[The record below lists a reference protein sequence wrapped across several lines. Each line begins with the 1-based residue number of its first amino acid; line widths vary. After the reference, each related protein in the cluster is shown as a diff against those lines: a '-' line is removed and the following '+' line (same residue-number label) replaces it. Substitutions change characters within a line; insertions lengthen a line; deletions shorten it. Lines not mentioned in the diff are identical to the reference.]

1 MVGMSAVMKLSS
13 AVLTVAL
20 GVAAAGGG
28 FVASAAPPRGMTIGP
43 DSVGPAGKRGDRAVK
58 VDEAP
63 KPPTLDDL
71 FRRLKNARSAGVA
84 NRLASDIQMRWLQSG
99 SDTVDLLMQRAM
111 AAIAA
116 KDVALAQD
124 LLDSIVA
131 LKPDYAEAWNQRA
144 VLAFGKRDF
153 DAAIEDVDVV
163 LRLEP
168 RHFGALVGLGTIL
181 GEYGHKARALE
192 AYRRA
197 LALHPFLKD
206 VPKKID
212 ELAVEVEG
220 RKS

>member
-1 MVGMSAVMKLSS
+1 MGAMRLVMKPSLLFR
-13 AVLTVAL
+13 AAAL
-20 GVAAAGGG
+20 GLCVLGGG
-28 FVASAAPPRGMTIGP
+28 FVVSASAAPPRGVTIGP
-43 DSVGPAGKRGDRAVK
+43 NAGGD
-58 VDEAP
+58 
-63 KPPTLDDL
+63 KPRDGAKAEERPQPPSLDDL
-71 FRRLKNARSAGVA
+71 YRRLKNARSEGVA
-84 NRLASDIQMRWLQSG
+84 NRVAGEIQTRWLRSG
-99 SDTVDLLMQRAM
+99 SDTVDLLMQRAL

-124 LLDSIVA
+124 LLDSIIT

-144 VLAFGKRDF
+144 VLHFGQRKF

-168 RHFGALVGLGTIL
+168 RHYGALVGLATIL

-197 LALHPFLKD
+197 IALHPFLKD
-206 VPKKID
+206 VTKKID
-212 ELAVEVEG
+212 ELAIEVEG

>member
-1 MVGMSAVMKLSS
+1 MRRVSRPSIVLLSA
-13 AVLTVAL
+13 AL
-20 GVAAAGGG
+20 GVIAASGG
-28 FVASAAPPRGMTIGP
+28 FVVSSSAAPPRGLTIGP
-43 DSVGPAGKRGDRAVK
+43 NAGDKATK
-58 VDEAP
+58 AEE
-63 KPPTLDDL
+63 KPQPPPPSADDL
-71 FRRLKNARSAGVA
+71 YRRLKNARSAGVA
-84 NRLASDIQMRWLQSG
+84 NRVAAEIQMRWLQSG

-124 LLDSIVA
+124 LLDSVIT

-144 VLAFGKRDF
+144 VLHFGQREF

-168 RHFGALVGLGTIL
+168 RHYGALVGLATIL
-181 GEYGHKARALE
+181 GEYGYKERALD

-206 VPKKID
+206 VAKKID
-212 ELAVEVEG
+212 ELAIEVEG

>member
-1 MVGMSAVMKLSS
+1 MKLSCL
-13 AVLTVAL
+13 VLTAL
-20 GVAAAGGG
+20 LGFAAVGGG
-28 FVASAAPPRGMTIGP
+28 FVVPASAAPPRGFGLGPGNVIG
-43 DSVGPAGKRGDRAVK
+43 DDKPAGKGDKAPK
-58 VDEAP
+58 AAEAP

-71 FRRLKNARSAGVA
+71 YRRLKNARSPGVA
-84 NRLASDIQMRWLQSG
+84 NRLASDIQVRWLQSG
-99 SDTVDLLMQRAM
+99 SDTVDLLMQRAL

-116 KDVALAQD
+116 KDAPLAQD
-124 LLDSIVA
+124 LLDSIIA

-144 VLAFGKRDF
+144 VLHFGQRDF

-168 RHFGALVGLGTIL
+168 RHYGALVGLATIL
-181 GEYGHKARALE
+181 GEYGFKARSLE

-197 LALHPFLKD
+197 IAIHPFLKD